1 MYSILSG
8 AGLGTI
14 FLSRFKYRDRATII
28 GDILG
33 TIYHDPRGK
42 TKTGIMRS
50 SNLNFNQANK
60 YLDFLMLCDMVKA
73 TDPLRSQEAA
83 RYKLTEKG
91 LHLLKNFD
99 MWHLV
104 LETFRRKII

>member
-8 AGLGTI
+8 AGLGSVI
-14 FLSRFKYRDRATII
+14 LSRFKYRDRATIV

-50 SNLNFNQANK
+50 TNLNFNQANK
-60 YLDFLMLCDMVKA
+60 YLDFLILCDMVKA
-73 TDPLRSQEAA
+73 TNPLKSQELA
-83 RYKLTEKG
+83 RYRLTDKG
-91 LHLLKNFD
+91 LVLLKNFD
-99 MWHLV
+99 VWQLV
-104 LETFRRKII
+104 LETFRQKII

>member
-1 MYSILSG
+1 MSLIFSG
-8 AGLGTI
+8 VGLECL

-33 TIYHDPRGK
+33 TIYHEPKGK

-60 YLDFLMLCDMVKA
+60 YLDFLMLCDVVKA
-73 TDPLRSQEAA
+73 TNPLRSQEAA

-91 LHLLKNFD
+91 LRLLKNFD
-99 MWHLV
+99 MWQLV
-104 LETFRRKII
+104 LETFRQKII